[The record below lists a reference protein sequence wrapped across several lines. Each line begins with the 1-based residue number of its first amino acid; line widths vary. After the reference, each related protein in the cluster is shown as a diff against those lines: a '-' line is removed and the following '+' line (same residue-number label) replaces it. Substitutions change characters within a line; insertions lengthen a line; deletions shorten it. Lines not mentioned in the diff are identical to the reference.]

1 MNPTI
6 ASLMERKSVRSFEK
20 RPIPEKLRELVV
32 EAALQAPTAGNQT
45 LYTIIDV
52 RNQVIKDQLAVLC
65 DNQPFIASA
74 PMVHV
79 FLADCRR
86 WLAIYRVAEIEPRDP
101 QMGDLMI
108 ALADGI
114 IAAQN
119 AVTAAWSLGIGSCY
133 IGDVLERREEMSDLL
148 ALKQFLVP
156 AAMVVYGYPT
166 EQQIKRAK
174 PRRVSQQLIVH
185 TDRYT
190 EPASDQLK
198 EELARVNQSPE
209 ILGEPGG
216 RSIEFSF
223 TTFVRA
229 FHDRKYAS
237 EFARDLNRSAEG
249 YVREFL

>member
-1 MNPTI
+1 
-6 ASLMERKSVRSFEK
+6 MERKSVRSFEK
-20 RPIPEKLRELVV
+20 RPIPEDLRELVV

-101 QMGDLMI
+101 QIGDLMI
-108 ALADGI
+108 ALADSI

-190 EPASDQLK
+190 EPASGQLK
-198 EELARVNQSPE
+198 EELARVNESP
-209 ILGEPGG
+209 GEPGGTMEDPGG
-216 RSIEFSF
+216 RSIDFSF

-237 EFARDLNRSAEG
+237 EFARELNRSAEG